1 MNSPY
6 LDQSRPTRKLIE
18 ELIAARE
25 AELAKGTEDTTTAP
39 RTGLDLSSRGVGP
52 DRRFRARTGNR
63 LQSDV
68 SDESARKR

>member
-25 AELAKGTEDTTTAP
+25 AAT
-39 RTGLDLSSRGVGP
+39 SWRGALKRHN
-52 DRRFRARTGNR
+52 D
-63 LQSDV
+63 
-68 SDESARKR
+68 SASNVT

>member
-25 AELAKGTEDTTTAP
+25 AELAKG
-39 RTGLDLSSRGVGP
+39 
-52 DRRFRARTGNR
+52 N
-63 LQSDV
+63 
-68 SDESARKR
+68 